1 MPPDPL
7 VYDERQ
13 HGTVSVVRTRVVVR
27 RSERPSWNPRT
38 RWNEKRLVLVEVML
52 DSGQRGIG
60 EAYCDGG
67 TTDAV
72 IAIIERD
79 LAPGLIGRSPL
90 AIRHLWHEWVEG
102 TVVSCRGG
110 TAYAAISALDTALWD
125 LAGKVL
131 GLPVYR
137 LLGGA
142 SNRAPVYASGG
153 LYGPDKSP
161 DDLAAEMLGYVRQG
175 FTAVKMKIGGL
186 PLTQD
191 VDRVQAVREAIG
203 PAVHLMVD
211 ALYTYTAHEALR
223 MSRHLE
229 RFDIHFLEAPVLP
242 GDLEGLRQLCTRSGV
257 PIAGNEFAY
266 GMDQFRELVLAGV
279 QVVHADVILC
289 GGVSAALRVADL
301 ADAFHRKVSFH
312 AASSLVCLVANA
324 HVAAAARNAESV
336 EYHMVHQLLFDEVG
350 ALPFERVG
358 GELVLA
364 DRPGLGLDLDFDAA
378 SATG

>member
-1 MPPDPL
+1 MPPVAPFP
-7 VYDERQ
+7 DEGR
-13 HGTVSVVRTRVVVR
+13 HGTVSAVRTRVVVR
-27 RSERPSWNPRT
+27 RSERPAWNPRT
-38 RWNEKRLVLVEVML
+38 LWNEKRVVLVELLL
-52 DSGQRGIG
+52 DSGLRGIG

-72 IAIIERD
+72 VAIIERD
-79 LAPGLIGRSPL
+79 LAPRVIGRCPL
-90 AIRHLWHEWVEG
+90 SIRQLWHEWVEG
-102 TVVSCRGG
+102 TVVACRGG
-110 TAYAAISALDTALWD
+110 TAFAAISALDTALWD
-125 LAGKVL
+125 LAGRVL
-131 GLPVYR
+131 NLPVYR

-142 SNRAPVYASGG
+142 RHRVPVYASGG

-186 PLTQD
+186 PIAQD
-191 VDRVQAVREAIG
+191 VDRVRAVREAIG
-203 PAVHLMVD
+203 PGVRLMVD

-223 MSRHLE
+223 MSRQLE

-242 GDLEGLRQLCTRSGV
+242 GDLEGLRQLCARGAV

-279 QVVHADVILC
+279 HVVHADVILC
-289 GGVSAALRVADL
+289 GGISAALRVADL
-301 ADAFHRKVSFH
+301 ADAFHRSVSFH

-324 HVAAAARNAESV
+324 HVAAATANAESV
-336 EYHMVHQLLFDEVG
+336 EYHMVHQLLFDEVA

-364 DRPGLGLDLDFDAA
+364 DRPGLGVDLDFDATPA
-378 SATG
+378 AG

>member
-1 MPPDPL
+1 MPQDSQ
-7 VYDERQ
+7 VFDERS
-13 HGTVSVVRTRVVVR
+13 HGTVSAVRTRVVVR

-38 RWNEKRLVLVEVML
+38 RWNEKRVVLVELRL
-52 DSGQRGIG
+52 DSGLRGVG

-72 IAIIERD
+72 VAIIERD
-79 LAPGLIGRSPL
+79 LAPALIGRSPL
-90 AIRHLWHEWVEG
+90 AIRRLWHEWVDG
-102 TVVSCRGG
+102 TVVGCRGG

-125 LAGKVL
+125 LAGRIL

-142 SNRAPVYASGG
+142 SNRVPVYASGG

-186 PLTQD
+186 PTSQD
-191 VDRVQAVREAIG
+191 VDRVRAVREAIG
-203 PAVHLMVD
+203 PGVRLMVD
-211 ALYTYTAHEALR
+211 ALYRYPAHEALR

-229 RFDIHFLEAPVLP
+229 PFDIHFLEAPVLP
-242 GDLEGLRQLCTRSGV
+242 GDLDGLRQLCTRSGV
-257 PIAGNEFAY
+257 PIAGNEFAH
-266 GMDQFRELVLAGV
+266 GMDQFRDLVLAGV
-279 QVVHADVILC
+279 HVLHADVILC
-289 GGVSAALRVADL
+289 GGITAAMRVADL
-301 ADAFHRKVSFH
+301 ADAFHRSVSFH

-324 HVAAAARNAESV
+324 HVAAAAGNAESV
-336 EYHMVHQLLFDEVG
+336 EYHMVHQLLFDEV
-350 ALPFERVG
+350 ASLPFELVG

-364 DRPGLGLDLDFDAA
+364 DRPGLGVELDF
-378 SATG
+378 GVPPPG